1 GTTRNEHRENY
12 NQAKSY
18 AENGIEHIIAHIEK
32 EVLGKD
38 IPKSEITSPTNVPPD
53 NFQNYLNKFNR
64 FLNDHKCQ
72 GGNPFVYKEKD
83 GTLRYEVCFSNV
95 GNKDDFRKTIKI
107 QSTGHANGEERTIEA
122 DVEIGAEYKNY
133 PSFLDFAVSTHPGV
147 PPEEGK
153 PDYRKET
160 LILNGGLQIKGDV
173 YTNGNI
179 IVSNYAY
186 VPIVDSE
193 GWVNPWK
200 KSTYPEIIGTNGKPA
215 TIYYNP
221 EKSLF
226 KMKSNQEFS
235 NKPEKCKRSNETKGL
250 IEFLSSSIGTVVN

>member
-1 GTTRNEHRENY
+1 MKYLQSEKGNTLLIAMLVLAVGTIIGLTLISLTMNGTTRNEHRENY

-133 PSFLDFAVSTHPGV
+133 PSFL
-147 PPEEGK
+147 
-153 PDYRKET
+153 
-160 LILNGGLQIKGDV
+160 
-173 YTNGNI
+173 
-179 IVSNYAY
+179 
-186 VPIVDSE
+186 
-193 GWVNPWK
+193 
-200 KSTYPEIIGTNGKPA
+200 
-215 TIYYNP
+215 
-221 EKSLF
+221 
-226 KMKSNQEFS
+226 
-235 NKPEKCKRSNETKGL
+235 C
-250 IEFLSSSIGTVVN
+250 